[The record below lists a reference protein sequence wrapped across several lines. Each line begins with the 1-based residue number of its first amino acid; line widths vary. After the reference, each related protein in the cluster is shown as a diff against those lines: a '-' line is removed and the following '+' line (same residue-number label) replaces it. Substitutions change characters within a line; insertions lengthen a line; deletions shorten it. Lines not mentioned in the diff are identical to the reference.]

1 MNFKCNQSQ
10 LNFGSSINDYN
21 EVISL
26 IAIQEDGENLLK
38 FFSNVT
44 FLARLESSIQARNS
58 SVYVDSFMAMKGKDF
73 VGKAPRQNAV
83 LETEVPTVLNYSQ
96 YLSLGHQKAKIP
108 SFSKK

>member
-1 MNFKCNQSQ
+1 MHSRSGPRVKAVRVQTWNSNAISH
-10 LNFGSSINDYN
+10 SSINDYN

-38 FFSNVT
+38 FFWNVT

-83 LETEVPTVLNYSQ
+83 LETEVPTVLNYLQ
-96 YLSLGHQKAKIP
+96 YLSL
-108 SFSKK
+108 